1 MQVKLPTGT
10 DPGDCVLDADVVDA
24 GKFAGT
30 VAEVVVLV
38 VLQSQRDGSVS
49 QGHH

>member
-30 VAEVVVLV
+30 VAEVVVL
-38 VLQSQRDGSVS
+38 QSQRDGSVS